1 MPNKLAPP
9 PVFGSL
15 KLRKSLSAPALLQSV
30 RTCFKQ
36 VPEYRKQASA
46 FCLPDALMSGLAVFA
61 LKDASLLAFDQQR
74 EEKTRR
80 HNLLTLYGIKKAPC
94 DTQIRTILDGVNPH
108 DLRPSFLAVH
118 QELQKQGILDD
129 YRFMGKYLVS
139 LDGTGEFGSNAVH
152 CPDCCTKQHKDGT
165 VSYYHQM
172 LAAVM
177 VHPDKKNVLP
187 FYPEAIT
194 RQDGVSKND
203 CEHNASK
210 RLIPALRKD
219 FPRLEMI
226 ILQDAL
232 SCNGPHIKLLKE
244 QGYSFIITAKPKAN
258 SLLLKTVL
266 DGLQNGATQELEVT
280 DEQGGICGFRFANDV
295 PLNHENQDLKVNY
308 IDYWEKRPDGKT
320 YQYAC
325 VADIT
330 LTAENVADVVR
341 AGRSRWKIENETF
354 NTLKN
359 QGYNLEHNYGHG
371 KKHLSSVFACLMM
384 LAFFLDQVQENCCR
398 YFQAAR
404 GRFHSRTALW
414 SKMRSLFDC
423 FLISDWESFYA
434 ALIWG
439 REAGELLP
447 HRRSSA

>member
-1 MPNKLAPP
+1 MPKKLAPP
-9 PVFGSL
+9 PAIGSL
-15 KLRKSLSAPALLQSV
+15 KLRKTLSAPALLRSV
-30 RTCFKQ
+30 RANFKQ
-36 VPEYRKQASA
+36 VSEHRKRAGD
-46 FCLPDALMSGLAVFA
+46 FTLVDTLMSGLAVFA
-61 LKDASLLAFDQQR
+61 LKDASLLAFDDLR
-74 EEKTRR
+74 NNEHRR
-80 HNLLTLYGIKKAPC
+80 HNLQTLYGIKQAPC
-94 DTQIRTILDGVNPH
+94 DTQLRSILDGVNPH
-108 DLRPSFLAVH
+108 DLRPAYRAVH
-118 QELQKQGILDD
+118 QELQIQGVLDD

-139 LDGTGEFGSNAVH
+139 LDGTGEFSSNTVH
-152 CPDCCTKQHKDGT
+152 CSDCCTKQHQDGT

-177 VHPDKKNVLP
+177 VHPDKKTVLP

-194 RQDGVSKND
+194 RQDGANKND

-226 ILQDAL
+226 VLQDAL
-232 SCNGPHIKLLKE
+232 ACNGPHIKLLKE
-244 QGYSFIITAKPKAN
+244 QEYSFIITAKPKAN

-266 DGLQNGATQELEVT
+266 DGLQDGSTQELEITAEDGVVY
-280 DEQGGICGFRFANDV
+280 GFRFANDV
-295 PLNHENQDLKVNY
+295 PLNQEHQDLKVNY
-308 IDYWEKRPDGKT
+308 IDYWEQHPKGKT

-325 VADIT
+325 VTDIT
-330 LTAENVADVVR
+330 LTAENVVDVVR

-371 KKHLSSVFACLMM
+371 QKHLSSVFASLMM
-384 LAFFLDQVQENCCR
+384 LAFLLDQVQENCCR

-404 GRFHSRTALW
+404 ARHSSRTALW
-414 SKMRSLFDC
+414 NKMRSLFDH
-423 FLISDWESFYA
+423 FLINDWESFYS

-439 REAGELLP
+439 RK
-447 HRRSSA
+447 SSALAPLWQNSA